1 MVMLPTKCF
10 IHAAIW
16 YPLWNQHFT
25 ATQVMPWSKV
35 WNLCGL
41 TWTQTGAN
49 EDHRHHHRHHCR
61 HCNRHHLHCLHQSYH
76 SHHLYQIQCHS
87 LCSPILSF
95 DTWENAKQSGQF
107 GQDRYQIEQLSN
119 ACDVFFAK
127 YFLGGFMLLSFI
139 SKSTEN
145 DLKRDGEKEWQI
157 VHIWAPLARRYIY
170 AFNLWE
176 RLFACKWNFP
186 SLDGI
191 LYPLWLCLIELH
203 NKEDRNHHDIITV
216 NEIITIAILIFI
228 FIILW
233 SLSEG
238 NRG

>member
-1 MVMLPTKCF
+1 MF
-10 IHAAIW
+10 
-16 YPLWNQHFT
+16 
-25 ATQVMPWSKV
+25 
-35 WNLCGL
+35 
-41 TWTQTGAN
+41 
-49 EDHRHHHRHHCR
+49 
-61 HCNRHHLHCLHQSYH
+61 
-76 SHHLYQIQCHS
+76 
-87 LCSPILSF
+87 
-95 DTWENAKQSGQF
+95 
-107 GQDRYQIEQLSN
+107 
-119 ACDVFFAK
+119 FFAK

-216 NEIITIAILIFI
+216 NEIITILPYSSSSSSSYYRCQKATEDKNHHAIIITVIIVNIITILII
-228 FIILW
+228 TIIW
-233 SLSEG
+233 
-238 NRG
+238 